1 MSSSEPRNPL
11 YLLLLLAS
19 LLFVLTV
26 LGYAFLPML
35 EEKAAD
41 AGQPPPP
48 SEFRDALRTDGWRW
62 LLWEVGLMIVLGV
75 ASMALDRLRA
85 LQKEK
90 ERGTIPPSCETPA
103 SPPADAIREAPAEWR
118 FRPGAEGEHPSPDPR

>member
-19 LLFVLTV
+19 LLFILTA
-26 LGYAFLPML
+26 LGYAFVPIL

-48 SEFRDALRTDGWRW
+48 SAFRDALRADGWRW
-62 LLWEVGLMIVLGV
+62 LLWEVGLMIVLGI
-75 ASMALDRLRA
+75 ASMVVDRLRA

-90 ERGTIPPSCETPA
+90 GPATIPQV
-103 SPPADAIREAPAEWR
+103 
-118 FRPGAEGEHPSPDPR
+118 PGEKPSPDSG